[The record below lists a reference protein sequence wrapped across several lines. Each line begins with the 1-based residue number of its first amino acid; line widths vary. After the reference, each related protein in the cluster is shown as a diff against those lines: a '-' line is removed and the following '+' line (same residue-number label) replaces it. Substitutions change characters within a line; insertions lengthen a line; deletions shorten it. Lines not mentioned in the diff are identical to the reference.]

1 MLFERWRRATGPHG
15 WLAAPVLMVAW
26 SLDLCKAK
34 VVHPVASAATDWIS
48 AASSLVLA
56 AMTGLAIFDVK
67 KNWGFQF

>member
-1 MLFERWRRATGPHG
+1 
-15 WLAAPVLMVAW
+15 MVAW